1 MSLPGS
7 LLPLR
12 PQSKK
17 YVCTRFSFTPLVI
30 VLLNSTCIVDT
41 RNSLA
46 FQPPGREE
54 LNLRVSLFALASTTK
69 NYYSPLSVSTE
80 CCAVFIS
87 FCLLSHLYRHIK
99 SYITNHSI
107 PPLTAMKHATKPNG
121 TSKNSKRLIM
131 ASVLSLLA
139 ADSPVFAFAP
149 SPQITSVPKQQS
161 STQLHHW
168 ATRLDRRFEEPTEIR
183 RDPQPEISRRSIIS
197 TAVIGT
203 TLATLLSLLPA
214 NADFAPGGPLLDRTV
229 SVTFGNSEA
238 SPSRAKD
245 NSNVLFN
252 QDNYYKFGA
261 AAQWIEPGSTEFPK
275 TMPFAPRSME
285 AECNLPWTKLL
296 KLAAHHQ
303 PQTFRKPQIQSIN

>member
-1 MSLPGS
+1 
-7 LLPLR
+7 
-12 PQSKK
+12 
-17 YVCTRFSFTPLVI
+17 
-30 VLLNSTCIVDT
+30 
-41 RNSLA
+41 
-46 FQPPGREE
+46 
-54 LNLRVSLFALASTTK
+54 
-69 NYYSPLSVSTE
+69 
-80 CCAVFIS
+80 
-87 FCLLSHLYRHIK
+87 
-99 SYITNHSI
+99 
-107 PPLTAMKHATKPNG
+107 MKHATKPNG
-121 TSKNSKRLIM
+121 TSKKAKRLIM

-161 STQLHHW
+161 STQLNHW

-214 NADFAPGGPLLDRTV
+214 NADFAPGGTLLDRTV

-275 TMPFAPRSME
+275 TMPFAPSKQRYE
-285 AECNLPWTKLL
+285 AMKKYGGRVQIAMDEIVKIGGASSAADIPEATDPIYQLRALGLL
-296 KLAAHHQ
+296 ANSFLASENTGTTNELMLA
-303 PQTFRKPQIQSIN
+303 RWYINEIYLRIGDTRNELAKGDTNEAKACYGYVKKAMNSYLSLMNRVITSKVGDRFGYV